1 MFVEDGDLEKI
12 HLEMESTIEDQ
23 IVHLVGSGRENTY
36 MGLIAEK
43 GLGRTW
49 ALPTV

>member
-1 MFVEDGDLEKI
+1 LEEI

-23 IVHLVGSGRENTY
+23 IVHLDGSGRENTY

-43 GLGRTW
+43 GMGRTW
-49 ALPTV
+49 AFSTM